1 MTWPPKP
8 PKRDPDAAAR
18 RAIRKA
24 LSEKG
29 AKPKRP
35 RQYPEEAEQKALVH
49 ELRWRTIKPAR
60 FWAVPNQRG
69 TRLKWEQK
77 LMVALGLEAGVSD
90 MHFAWEGRR
99 DLGEVD
105 HRGRGVSEPEP
116 RFGVIEMK
124 APGRLKATTEEQDQY
139 LRDMA
144 SCGHRTAVC
153 DTAKQAIETLEAW
166 GFPLRRR
173 HEA

>member
-24 LSEKG
+24 AAEKG
-29 AKPKRP
+29 LKPKRP
-35 RQYPEEAEQKALVH
+35 RQYPEEAEQKALVQ

-77 LMVALGLEAGVSD
+77 LMVALGLEAGVAD
-90 MHFAWEGRR
+90 MHFAWEERH
-99 DLGEVD
+99 LVD
-105 HRGRGVSEPEP
+105 AP

-124 APGRLKATTEEQDQY
+124 APGRRAATSEEQDQF

-144 SCGHRTAVC
+144 ACGHLTAVC

-166 GFPLRRR
+166 GFPLRRVR
-173 HEA
+173 EA